1 MYQKIGNEIR
11 SARGVLIA
19 TLNNGVLMMAPG
31 KKSQE
36 AKVRAFLQEN
46 GGTDSSI
53 PEAESGSC
61 NQCTD
66 HADEEDNQKEPSWE
80 DVEAE
85 AQTLF
90 NAQGAKVF
98 VGDVPIEHVETRAEE
113 KPQTSEEWQ
122 VSTIP
127 ESELPPFDAQLG
139 VNTPGFGEFVSKH
152 KLNKEQVGAL
162 IKRICR
168 MKGW

>member
-11 SARGVLIA
+11 SARGILIA
-19 TLNNGVLMMAPG
+19 TLNGGVLTMAPG

-36 AKVRAFLQEN
+36 AKVREYLANDPETASASTIEETVSVAEEAPVDVPPAFEI
-46 GGTDSSI
+46 GG
-53 PEAESGSC
+53 
-61 NQCTD
+61 Q
-66 HADEEDNQKEPSWE
+66 
-80 DVEAE
+80 
-85 AQTLF
+85 
-90 NAQGAKVF
+90 KVF

-113 KPQTSEEWQ
+113 KPQTSAEWQ
-122 VSTIP
+122 ASTIP
-127 ESELPPFDAQLG
+127 ENMLPPFDAQFG

>member
-11 SARGVLIA
+11 SARGILIA
-19 TLNNGVLMMAPG
+19 TLNGGVLTMAPG

-36 AKVRAFLQEN
+36 AKVRAFLSESAAD
-46 GGTDSSI
+46 GLTSAL
-53 PEAESGSC
+53 EMVAESGLAPSSP
-61 NQCTD
+61 
-66 HADEEDNQKEPSWE
+66 EETESAPEITGPETEP
-80 DVEAE
+80 
-85 AQTLF
+85 
-90 NAQGAKVF
+90 KVF

>member
-19 TLNNGVLMMAPG
+19 TLTGDVLVMAPG

-36 AKVRAFLQEN
+36 TKVREFLQEN
-46 GGTDSSI
+46 IGTDSI
-53 PEAESGSC
+53 QEAESGSC

-66 HADEEDNQKEPSWE
+66 HADEEDNQKEPSWD

-90 NAQGAKVF
+90 NAQGAKIF
-98 VGDVPIEHVETRAEE
+98 VGDVPIEHVETRKEAEV
-113 KPQTSEEWQ
+113 QTSAEWQ
-122 VSTIP
+122 ASTIP
-127 ESELPPFDAQLG
+127 ENMLPPFDAQLG
-139 VNTPGFGEFVSKH
+139 INTPGFGEFVSKH
-152 KLNKEQVGAL
+152 QLNKEQVDAL

>member
-11 SARGVLIA
+11 SARGILIA
-19 TLNNGVLMMAPG
+19 TLNGGVLTMAPG

-36 AKVRAFLQEN
+36 TKVREYLASDPEIAPASTIEETVSLQEIEPAHVPPPIEI
-46 GGTDSSI
+46 GG
-53 PEAESGSC
+53 
-61 NQCTD
+61 Q
-66 HADEEDNQKEPSWE
+66 
-80 DVEAE
+80 
-85 AQTLF
+85 
-90 NAQGAKVF
+90 KVF
-98 VGDVPIEHVETRAEE
+98 VGDVPIEHVETWAEE

-139 VNTPGFGEFVSKH
+139 INTPGFGEFVSKH

>member
-19 TLNNGVLMMAPG
+19 TLNDGVLTMAPG

-36 AKVRAFLQEN
+36 TKVREFLAIDPETAPASTIEETVSVAEEAPADVPPPFEI
-46 GGTDSSI
+46 GG
-53 PEAESGSC
+53 
-61 NQCTD
+61 
-66 HADEEDNQKEPSWE
+66 QKI
-80 DVEAE
+80 
-85 AQTLF
+85 
-90 NAQGAKVF
+90 F
-98 VGDVPIEHVETRAEE
+98 VGDVPIAHVETRTEE